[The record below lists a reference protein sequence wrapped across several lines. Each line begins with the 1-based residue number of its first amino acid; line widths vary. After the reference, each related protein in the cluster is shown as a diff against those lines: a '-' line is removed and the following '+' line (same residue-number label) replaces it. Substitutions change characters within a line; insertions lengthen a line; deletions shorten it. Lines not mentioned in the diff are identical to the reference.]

1 LTIYQ
6 EVTKESNMADRYVIQ
21 IAQDLIRFTNIIND
35 LMDVASYQ
43 AREIDERTGEKLQIP
58 EGDSFR
64 DATLD
69 ELKQIVQRTTQNV
82 LGYYQ
87 MLKKFLDYIDIN
99 LVISGLSALGVNAQ
113 QLKDELLNMKSVRD
127 HVVNNLSAVT
137 TKAELAQLGT
147 YIENNIPKLILI
159 RRSWCFAGP

>member
-1 LTIYQ
+1 
-6 EVTKESNMADRYVIQ
+6 MADRYVIQ